1 MLPLLLELLLCLVAA
16 AVVGFLI
23 AWFLRMGQVVQLTEE
38 VERLRDTMPT
48 GVLPS
53 ALSTRLE
60 LLARLMEEVRERS
73 ATAAALAER
82 MEQRLDQL
90 EGSLEEL
97 RERWTETPRLPELPG
112 ARAMLLPRTRAG
124 RDDDLVDETAR

>member
-23 AWFLRMGQVVQLTEE
+23 AWFLRMRQVAQLTEE
-38 VERLRDTMPT
+38 VERLRDTIPT

-60 LLARLMEEVRERS
+60 LLARLMEEVRER
-73 ATAAALAER
+73 ATTEAALAER
-82 MEQRLDQL
+82 VERRLDRL
-90 EGSLEEL
+90 DATLAEL
-97 RERWTETPRLPELPG
+97 RERRTETPRLSELPG
-112 ARAMLLPRTRAG
+112 ARVVLPG
-124 RDDDLVDETAR
+124 EDARR

>member
-1 MLPLLLELLLCLVAA
+1 MLPLLLEMLVCLVAA

-23 AWFLRMGQVVQLTEE
+23 AWLLRMRQVLQLTEE

-53 ALSTRLE
+53 ALATRLE
-60 LLARLMEEVRERS
+60 LLARLMEEVRGRS
-73 ATAAALAER
+73 TTDAALVER
-82 MEQRLDQL
+82 LERRLDQL
-90 EGSLEEL
+90 DASLDEL

-112 ARAMLLPRTRAG
+112 ARAMLPGEDARRPG
-124 RDDDLVDETAR
+124 R